1 MPPANRPP
9 AKKNNGKDLV
19 QQAKAKQPVSRAK
32 QEKIV
37 NAVNELSKD
46 LVSLKM
52 LVKDDEVP
60 RDKAPAP
67 RRPPP
72 KDN

>member
-9 AKKNNGKDLV
+9 PKNKGKDLV
-19 QQAKAKQPVSRAK
+19 EKSKEKQPVSRVK

-46 LVSLKM
+46 LISLKM
-52 LVKDDEVP
+52 LVKDDEVQ
-60 RDKAPAP
+60 RDKAPTP
-67 RRPPP
+67 RRPP
-72 KDN
+72 KD